1 MGKQTGTDTERQP
14 SGRGSQGTGRRRKE
28 LIDSASPFPA
38 VDGVPAQPRWY
49 QRIRGVLGLTIL
61 VTVIGILTAVAFTV
75 LVVLLAV
82 VAISTIA

>member
-1 MGKQTGTDTERQP
+1 MGKLTGTDAERQP

-28 LIDSASPFPA
+28 LVDSTSPFPA
-38 VDGVPAQPRWY
+38 VEGVPAHPRWY
-49 QRIRGVLGLTIL
+49 QRIRGVVGMSIL
-61 VTVIGILTAVAFTV
+61 VTVIGVLTAVAFTV